1 MTTTNLLTST
11 LPKWFP
17 VSPAKRRLD
26 YDNDDNYQSYLVDSD
41 GNSYEPYAM
50 AWRYLGMYIDCD
62 VQQEYNNDGDYDG
75 SDVYRNRQRQRRT
88 TTNTNTNTKQR
99 NLSGSGSNDGDDCSR
114 KVLWAAYVDPGYR
127 GDSIGEYQFYNR
139 FEETWD
145 KSTCQTGRCAKM
157 DCHSSK
163 SRFKLIGVFKE
174 ADGLT
179 DWAEQLFKH
188 EGYCVWND
196 NANAN
201 NDDDNEEEGSGSGDN
216 DDDDDEDS
224 DYEFMSSLQ
233 QNQVQECTSM
243 YLTDDDGNSV
253 YRHLRPQ
260 GEGNITDS
268 LYTDEDCTQKS
279 YMSFA
284 DYIIKWYTNY
294 YYDSD
299 KGQQV
304 AEKWQANTVRWNE
317 LMTDYKVC
325 QPCRA
330 YTKTPTYDDD
340 VDRLRFLRR
349 LDDNDD
355 GEGDEEQYGY
365 NCYDDAGYRNC
376 SKLLILLYFVYCLLY
391 SLVFI
396 AVALLHAHALS
407 LYKFKSTNGMK
418 DQCHKFE
425 TKTDMEAA
433 TVSDLERASAQ
444 GTILAIKVDGVTY
457 GKGGIDWHDVE
468 LETQAG
474 IFVLVAVA
482 ILGMIFLLVRFFG
495 WKSISEF
502 FCTPVR
508 ISRRRRRR
516 RLKNK
521 SLIETFVIDS
531 TNTNTDNNDDSNS
544 SEEKPWSI
552 EMVDELSKKREVIEK
567 QRREIEQMKLELDQ
581 QYTIREM
588 EWEMNRRELNEY
600 KKKRKES
607 SNFPPESIEVDA
619 GKDDGREE
627 ETEGQLTESE
637 CAMSETNSFVT
648 AEASEKKTDD
658 ERQQDNQQ
666 EQDHD
671 TKEKRME
678 RENKIDKKIGAVVV
692 VFNEGGK
699 EEHQQESCGIVVEE
713 QEQVD
718 SDNVEHA
725 REQQQQEQGTEEECT
740 EGENSRTI
748 VAEIQ
753 EQEQEQ
759 LDCDNGEQTQRQEQ
773 QQENQVQG
781 LEQAEEREGEKAE
794 GVVISNDT
802 DELIKEEKEEEIPI
816 HNHEII

>member
-201 NDDDNEEEGSGSGDN
+201 TDDDNEEGN
-216 DDDDDEDS
+216 
-224 DYEFMSSLQ
+224 
-233 QNQVQECTSM
+233 
-243 YLTDDDGNSV
+243 DDGNSV

-376 SKLLILLYFVYCLLY
+376 
-391 SLVFI
+391 
-396 AVALLHAHALS
+396 
-407 LYKFKSTNGMK
+407 N
-418 DQCHKFE
+418 QCHKFE

-482 ILGMIFLLVRFFG
+482 VLGMIFLLVRFFG

-552 EMVDELSKKREVIEK
+552 EMVDELSKEREVIEK

-588 EWEMNRRELNEY
+588 EWETNQRELNEY

-619 GKDDGREE
+619 GKDDDREE
-627 ETEGQLTESE
+627 ETEGQLTENE

-648 AEASEKKTDD
+648 AEASEEKTDD

-671 TKEKRME
+671 TKEKCME
-678 RENKIDKKIGAVVV
+678 RESKINKKIGAVVV
-692 VFNEGGK
+692 VFNEGRK
-699 EEHQQESCGIVVEE
+699 EEHQQESCEVVVEE

-740 EGENSRTI
+740 EGENSKAI
-748 VAEIQ
+748 VAEIQEQEQ

-781 LEQAEEREGEKAE
+781 LEQAEEREGEKE
-794 GVVISNDT
+794 GVVISNDI